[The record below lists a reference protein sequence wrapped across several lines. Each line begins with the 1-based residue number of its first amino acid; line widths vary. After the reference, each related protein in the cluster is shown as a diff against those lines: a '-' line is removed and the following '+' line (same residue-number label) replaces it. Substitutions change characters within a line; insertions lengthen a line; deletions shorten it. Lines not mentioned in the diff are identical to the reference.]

1 MSVNESGNTSGSG
14 EAVAQLR
21 VKSEAQAKTA
31 ILQFLSE
38 LQISK
43 IVYVDDRCSIQ
54 ELKEAYLGKLKSF
67 YQAKP
72 QEIDFVNWNTPQA
85 KFEKDIAD
93 LWESSADDKKREL
106 FLQILDYEG
115 NTNEIENSTAPL
127 NLKNQLND
135 KIELYSPVEWIAEK
149 DNILATLSG
158 DSKILFLF
166 DIEFEHAPLDDNR
179 NGIDLAVDL
188 LTNTTIKDFIYCGI
202 FSHLFS
208 LNEEND
214 KRNEYCNS
222 HSLNKEKFYT
232 ISKKRFQDDSYLP
245 GLAEGI
251 RNTLVINEVEF
262 LKKESSKI
270 IKKAFKDSLTEVEEL
285 NPESFNHVIQKS
297 SNKEGVWEL
306 ATLFRLNNIITSDK
320 ALKTLLPPSK
330 RTKINRSL
338 EQIRKV
344 EKIKTGGETPFDKT
358 KVQSLRRRELY
369 VEERILNQLHFPL
382 SNGDIFSI
390 NQKEYILLG
399 QPCNLAMRSGGSRSR
414 NYDIGFLLEI
424 EKLSIDDYK
433 KMGKAQFGV
442 LGIVETPT
450 VEAGFL
456 RTVKFHSFRTVS
468 LSPLDLTFFNPDGIA
483 KIDLKKSEHDST
495 TIQASWKK
503 RYKKLHK
510 EFSEYKSGISTYKKL
525 RSSEKNNLKEKVY
538 YGNLF
543 KGYNIDNNN
552 ALNRSGT
559 ILTFDIKRVSHY
571 KQPYSADLLQQ
582 FMQYLSRNAFDHDFT
597 NV

>member
-1 MSVNESGNTSGSG
+1 MSEIVNISSSE
-14 EAVAQLR
+14 EAAKKLR
-21 VKSEAQAKTA
+21 AKSEAQAKTA

-54 ELKEAYLGKLKSF
+54 ELREAYIGKLKSF
-67 YQAKP
+67 YPSKP
-72 QEIDFVNWNTPQA
+72 PEIDFVNWNAPKA
-85 KFEKDIAD
+85 KFEKEIAD
-93 LWESSADDKKREL
+93 LWENSAEDIKREL
-106 FLQILDYEG
+106 FLKILDFEG
-115 NTNEIENSTAPL
+115 NRDEIENSTAPL

-135 KIELYSPVEWIAEK
+135 KIELYSPVEWVSEK
-149 DNILATLSG
+149 DNIIATLSAG
-158 DSKILFLF
+158 SKILFLF
-166 DIEFEHAPLDDNR
+166 DIEFKYAPLPDGRDGR
-179 NGIDLAVDL
+179 NLAVEL
-188 LTNTTIKDFIYCGI
+188 LSNNVIKDFLYCGI
-202 FSHLFS
+202 FSHLFNIDQE
-208 LNEEND
+208 NE
-214 KRNEYCNS
+214 KRIEYCSS
-222 HSLNKEKFYT
+222 HDLQKEKFYT
-232 ISKKRFQDDSYLP
+232 ISKKRFQNDSYLP

-251 RNTLVINEVEF
+251 RNTLVINEVEV

-270 IKKAFKDSLTEVEEL
+270 IKKAFKDSLTEIEEL

-297 SNKEGVWEL
+297 SNKEGVWEM

-320 ALKTLLPPSK
+320 ALKTLLPQAK
-330 RTKINRSL
+330 RTKINQSL

-358 KVQSLRRRELY
+358 QVQSLRRRELY
-369 VEERILNQLHFPL
+369 VEESTLNQLHFPL

-390 NQKEYILLG
+390 NRKEHILLG

-424 EKLSIDDYK
+424 EKLSIDDYR

-450 VEAGFL
+450 VEEGFL

-468 LSPLDLTFFNPDGIA
+468 LSPLDLTVFNPDGVA
-483 KIDLKKSEHDST
+483 KIDLKKSEHTST
-495 TIQASWKK
+495 TIQGLWKK

-525 RSSEKNNLKEKVY
+525 RSSEKNYLKEKVY

-543 KGYNIDNNN
+543 KGYDINNET
-552 ALNRSGT
+552 ALNRSGA
-559 ILTFDIKRVSHY
+559 ILTFDIKRISHY
-571 KQPYSADLLQQ
+571 KQPYSVDLLQQ
-582 FMQYLSRNAFDHDFT
+582 FMQYLSRNAFDHDFST
-597 NV
+597 